1 MKAVYVGGLL
11 LGLVAPVNAETVV
24 SQSLPAQPEAAPDP
38 MSEPRQHSMAL
49 AGALKQALVAAMQSG
64 GPVAAIDVCHV
75 QAMPLTRQISESSG
89 WQVGRTSLKVR
100 NPDNAADE
108 VERDVLARFEQ
119 RLQAGEAVGSIEWMD
134 ERQENGK
141 TIQHFMKA
149 IPVQAPCMACHGTD
163 LAPAV
168 SQQLDV
174 LYPDDQARGY
184 TLGELRGAF
193 TLKRE
198 VSPGSGL

>member
-11 LGLVAPVNAETVV
+11 LALVAPLNAETPR
-24 SQSLPAQPEAAPDP
+24 SQPLPAQPEAALDP

-49 AGALKQALVAAMQSG
+49 AGTLKQALVAAMQSG
-64 GPVAAIDVCHV
+64 GPVVAIDVCHV
-75 QAMPLTRQISESSG
+75 QAIPLTRQVSESSG

-108 VERDVLARFEQ
+108 VEQQVLARFEQ
-119 RLQAGEAVGSIEWMD
+119 RLQAGEAVGTIEWM
-134 ERQENGK
+134 EQRQENGK
-141 TIQHFMKA
+141 TIEHFMKA

-168 SQQLDV
+168 SQQLDT

-184 TLGELRGAF
+184 SLGELRGAF

-198 VSPGSGL
+198 VPADS

>member
-1 MKAVYVGGLL
+1 MKAVHVGGLL
-11 LGLVAPVNAETVV
+11 LAMVAPLYAEIPQ
-24 SQSLPAQPEAAPDP
+24 SQSSQAPPEAAIDP

-100 NPDNAADE
+100 NLDNAADE

-119 RLQAGEAVGSIEWMD
+119 RLQAGEPVGTIEWMD
-134 ERQENGK
+134 EREENGK

-168 SQQLDV
+168 SQQLDA
-174 LYPDDQARGY
+174 LYPGDQARGY

-193 TLKRE
+193 TLKRA
-198 VSPGSGL
+198 VPPGS